1 MSNFFKAEEVQEELN
16 RMQSLYLEINRMGLL
31 LSVDQKREQLD
42 KMMELINLQQ
52 TMYMRVTLSDDPQA
66 RALVE
71 QVKSAATML
80 GMPPSDISPRFYDK
94 LKENVQKMIDQL
106 PN

>member
-1 MSNFFKAEEVQEELN
+1 MSNFFKSEVVQEELN

-52 TMYMRVTLSDDPQA
+52 TMYMRVT
-66 RALVE
+66 
-71 QVKSAATML
+71 
-80 GMPPSDISPRFYDK
+80 
-94 LKENVQKMIDQL
+94 
-106 PN
+106 